1 MIPFNAMTMGLEG
14 RINARTTTPYHV
26 QLQLEG
32 KSEPSRSPSEV
43 VLQGRVVRIFRG
55 DGRLGSGDCVAFKL
69 WVCPPGD
76 DPTGPA
82 LIYYEPFMQA
92 THIEA
97 YLHGTPPNCQ
107 LAAYEFEA
115 LSGPTDEPMMTV
127 AQLQELAVPAPC
139 SAKEQ
144 PVTVEAP
151 VPAAKIL
158 KKQWWKRLLSRCVDT
173 DF

>member
-1 MIPFNAMTMGLEG
+1 MTMGLEG
-14 RINARTTTPYHV
+14 RVNARTTAPYHV

-55 DGRLGSGDCVAFKL
+55 DGRLESGDCVAFKL
-69 WVCPPGD
+69 WVCHPGD
-76 DPTGPA
+76 EPTGPA
-82 LIYYEPFMQA
+82 YIYYEPFMQA

-97 YLHGTPPNCQ
+97 YLYGTPPNCR

-115 LSGPTDEPMMTV
+115 LGGPTDEPMMTA
-127 AQLQELAVPAPC
+127 AQLQELAVPVPC
-139 SAKEQ
+139 SAQEQ
-144 PVTVEAP
+144 S
-151 VPAAKIL
+151 IL
-158 KKQWWKRLLSRCVDT
+158 KKRWWKRLLSRCVDT